1 MAEQIKIDADVSGVL
16 GAVDKLKTAAQGLHK
31 TLGGADISVRTDQA
45 QKSLSSLTATAEAAR
60 KALQAA
66 GSAFDLDASDQAQA
80 VDELRAALEDI
91 AKLAVGGIDLRVDTS
106 GARAQIESLRRELQQ
121 RAGSVGSGAGGAGG
135 ASMDAER
142 RRALREEREERNRRR
157 RTEQGQGRPGAGGPG
172 APPPPGA
179 GPGSGPA
186 PGGAGQP
193 PESFFA
199 RLGRQLRSD
208 PQTGR
213 LGRVTGAAGG
223 IAGGL
228 MSGSGSG
235 GMMRSIGG
243 GMGTL
248 GGAAIGTLIGGP
260 LGAVVGGL
268 AGSLLGSVGGSAGG
282 KMDEAVGDVMTE
294 GLDLSNLQRSIGSTN
309 AGFGELQHRLREAS
323 GGLQTTFVEMAKY
336 GQQFARQANYRG
348 DASELAEEVKNALGY
363 ARGFGADPQAGLQ
376 FSASMRHTQASKS
389 DQDSRKIG
397 LSVAEAIGRGGLGP
411 KTDEVLSAIGNFA
424 NQAANSA
431 LTAPDVSSF
440 ASVLGTASATG
451 IAGLAGNPANA
462 AAIVGQADSAMRQ
475 GGAFGQASSVL
486 TDIALRKQGMN
497 FGDVNLLKEQGLFGT
512 EKDAFGTDSA
522 VQKSMRAKIAD
533 TSGGISEAEKAQL
546 RAELARYE
554 GLAANSDGR
563 TNADKVMGR
572 LREMSP
578 DQTQYRESLKSH
590 FGLKTASQ
598 AEAFD
603 AVMRTHGGTGALS
616 RRLEEAGVDT
626 KSLNALSIGGM
637 SEAAVADRTGLQ
649 RMGNDILKDK
659 EFSSKNRDLAD
670 KLRDALG
677 GGDTEALRNAL
688 FLAKEKG
695 AGNMTEIERANQAAI
710 DLKNE
715 FMKYAQ
721 AILPAVTAAKD
732 GILALVE
739 KLAPDSDFAKQAK
752 AEREMIR
759 QSESGDADERK
770 KQAGRA
776 AQMVAEGK
784 APITQEVAKLAREGS
799 ASVGGDLDRRAAEF
813 EGNAEKAKNS
823 WFFPGYRS
831 KNLQE
836 SARKLREQQANLK
849 GGAFDAAQVGAGKD
863 VTVPAGASPGKAIVP
878 APSGAAAPVPAPAA
892 APGGAAAPVP
902 APAAA
907 PSGAAAAAPKPSKRA
922 LENWPDAA
930 PHLVSASQQAGVD
943 PGVVAK
949 IAHFESGFRPHAR
962 PVRRDGTRISSAH
975 GYGQFLNGTW
985 TDTLNRHGAKYG
997 IEGAGQL
1004 TSAQAAQY
1012 RDDKGIQAAMLAEFT
1027 RENIEKGRKHGGS
1040 DDDANV
1046 YAFHNLG
1053 DGDAGRL
1060 LSGMKRDPHMSV
1072 RNALL
1077 REGAP
1082 QKERDRVEAV
1092 IRGNPS
1098 LYGDGSVTAG
1108 DAYGR
1113 MGAVMRRGEH
1123 FAAEARAPAPAP
1135 TAAAAAQARAPAP
1148 TAAAAAQAP
1157 TAAAAAQ
1164 APAPAANPFAA
1175 LLSSVGA
1182 AIASLAA
1189 PAQTDLQQPIPTGG
1203 KDGPGAAASG
1213 AAPGGQ
1219 QAVKVITE
1227 IVVRDHNGKER
1238 DDVQARP
1245 LSYESLP
1252 AGVPA

>member
-1 MAEQIKIDADVSGVL
+1 
-16 GAVDKLKTAAQGLHK
+16 
-31 TLGGADISVRTDQA
+31 
-45 QKSLSSLTATAEAAR
+45 
-60 KALQAA
+60 
-66 GSAFDLDASDQAQA
+66 
-80 VDELRAALEDI
+80 
-91 AKLAVGGIDLRVDTS
+91 
-106 GARAQIESLRRELQQ
+106 
-121 RAGSVGSGAGGAGG
+121 
-135 ASMDAER
+135 
-142 RRALREEREERNRRR
+142 
-157 RTEQGQGRPGAGGPG
+157 
-172 APPPPGA
+172 
-179 GPGSGPA
+179 
-186 PGGAGQP
+186 
-193 PESFFA
+193 
-199 RLGRQLRSD
+199 
-208 PQTGR
+208 
-213 LGRVTGAAGG
+213 
-223 IAGGL
+223 

-813 EGNAEKAKNS
+813 EGSAEKAKNS

-878 APSGAAAPVPAPAA
+878 APS
-892 APGGAAAPVP
+892 GAAAPVP

-975 GYGQFLNGTW
+975 GYGQFLDGTW

-1060 LSGMKRDPHMSV
+1060 FSGMKRDPHMSV

-1092 IRGNPS
+1092 IQGNPS

-1113 MGAVMRRGEH
+1113 MGAVMRLGDH
-1123 FAAEARAPAPAP
+1123 FAAEARAPAS
-1135 TAAAAAQARAPAP
+1135 
-1148 TAAAAAQAP
+1148 AP